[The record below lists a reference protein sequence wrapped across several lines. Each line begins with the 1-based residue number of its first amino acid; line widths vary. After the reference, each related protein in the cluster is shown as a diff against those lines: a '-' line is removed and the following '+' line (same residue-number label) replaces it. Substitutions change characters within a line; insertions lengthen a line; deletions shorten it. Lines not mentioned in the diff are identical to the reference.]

1 MTVTQIERAPVRTLK
16 PFASNA
22 RTHSKKQIEQIARSI
37 KRFGFTNPILVDD
50 AFGVIAGHG
59 RLEAAKL
66 IGLEDVPV
74 VRLSHLSEADK
85 RAYILADNRLAEKAG
100 WDKATLALELQG
112 LIDLG
117 YEVEL
122 TGFEIAEVD
131 VILGDAAD
139 ADPQGPGPED
149 DVPALASAAV
159 TQLGDVWVLGRHRLV
174 CGDARHVGAYQAL
187 MDGETADLIFT
198 DPPYNVP
205 ISGHVRTQDSHRE
218 FVMASGEMSQAD
230 FKAFLEATLGQAARV
245 CRDGAIAFVCM
256 DWRHMGEMQ
265 AAGERVFG
273 ALKNLCV
280 WAKTNAGMGS
290 FYRSQHELVFVYR
303 VGDGPHLNTFEL
315 GQHGRYR
322 TNVWSYAGANAF
334 SATRDEDL
342 ALHPTVKPLAL
353 IADAIKDVSKRN
365 QIVLDPFAGSGST
378 LIAAETCGRRARVIE
393 LDPVYCDVIA
403 KRYQRFSG
411 KPAVLAASSASFE
424 EVASQRLAQNEEAHH
439 G

>member
-1 MTVTQIERAPVRTLK
+1 MTVTQLERAPVRALK
-16 PFASNA
+16 PYASNA
-22 RTHSKKQIEQIARSI
+22 RTHAKRQIEQIARSI

-50 AFGVIAGHG
+50 ACGVIAGHG

-85 RAYILADNRLAEKAG
+85 RAYILADNRLAKKAG
-100 WDKATLALELQG
+100 WDKATLALELKG
-112 LIDLG
+112 LLDLG

-122 TGFEIAEVD
+122 TGFELAEID
-131 VILGDAAD
+131 MILDEAAD
-139 ADPQGPGPED
+139 ADPQGSGPED

-159 TQLGDVWVLGRHRLV
+159 TRLGDVWVLGRHRLM
-174 CGDARHVGAYQAL
+174 CGDARDAGVYQAL
-187 MDGETADLIFT
+187 MAGESADLIFT

-205 ISGHVRTQDSHRE
+205 ISGHVRTDDSHRE
-218 FVMASGEMSQAD
+218 FVMASGELSEAD
-230 FKAFLEATLGQAARV
+230 FQAFLEATLGQAALS

-256 DWRHMGEMQ
+256 DWRHMGELI

-303 VGDGPHLNTFEL
+303 VGDGAHLNTFEL

-322 TNVWSYAGANAF
+322 TNVWSYPGANAF
-334 SATRDEDL
+334 SAARDEVL
-342 ALHPTVKPLAL
+342 ALHPTVKPVAL

-378 LIAAETCGRRARVIE
+378 LIAAEACGRRRGGA
-393 LDPVYCDVIA
+393 
-403 KRYQRFSG
+403 S
-411 KPAVLAASSASFE
+411 AVGL
-424 EVASQRLAQNEEAHH
+424 